1 MISWGV
7 SGGERDTHRH
17 REREGGRE
25 REKENMQKQAPGRE
39 GMEREIMEGWESSL
53 RGLVCYDPW

>member
-1 MISWGV
+1 MIS
-7 SGGERDTHRH
+7 GGCQEEKERHTQTQG
-17 REREGGRE
+17 EKGRE

-53 RGLVCYDPW
+53 RGLVCCDPW